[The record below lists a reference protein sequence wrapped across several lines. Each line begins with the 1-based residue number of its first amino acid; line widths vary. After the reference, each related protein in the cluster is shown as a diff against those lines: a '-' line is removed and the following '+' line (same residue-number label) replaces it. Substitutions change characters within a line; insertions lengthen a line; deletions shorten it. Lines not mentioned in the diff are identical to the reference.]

1 MRKISVHRK
10 QKKIYCKY
18 TDAYLFREQIGTIGG
33 RGGARTAVGAYIEH
47 TLGVIV

>member
-1 MRKISVHRK
+1 MIIGNKKRRLPFQRK
-10 QKKIYCKY
+10 
-18 TDAYLFREQIGTIGG
+18 IGTIGG